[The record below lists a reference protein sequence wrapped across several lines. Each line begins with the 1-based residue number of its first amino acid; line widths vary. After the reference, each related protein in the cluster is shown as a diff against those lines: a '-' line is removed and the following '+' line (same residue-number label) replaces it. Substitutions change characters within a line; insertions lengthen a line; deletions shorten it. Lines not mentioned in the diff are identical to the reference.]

1 VEFLKQQAAV
11 LEGQLK
17 AVKEQLKAL
26 QQEERQDKARDPE
39 NEDL

>member
-1 VEFLKQQAAV
+1 MEFLKQQTAV

-26 QQEERQDKARDPE
+26 QQEKRQNEAGDAV